1 MKNSIHSHDEFV
13 DAMNILHYYSSKGG
27 FDKLTTEESDEYDT
41 LAYAVADY
49 EDSIPVFPPEP
60 NQSFEKTILIYMM
73 DVRWKVAETAFR
85 LGISEF
91 KLTEI
96 LAGKCPIDN
105 PLSQK
110 LHDVLGMKVDNFLQ
124 AA

>member
-1 MKNSIHSHDEFV
+1 MKKSINYHDEFV

-27 FDKLTTEESDEYDT
+27 FDKLTVEESDEYDT

-73 DVRWKVAETAFR
+73 GKRWKIAETAFR
-85 LGISEF
+85 LGISES
-91 KLTEI
+91 KLNEV
-96 LAGKCPIDN
+96 LAGKYQIDN
-105 PLSQK
+105 ILAEK
-110 LHDVLGMKVDNFLQ
+110 LHDVLGIKTDVLLQ
-124 AA
+124 TA

>member
-1 MKNSIHSHDEFV
+1 MKNSINTHDEFV

-27 FDKLTTEESDEYDT
+27 FDKLTTEESNEYDN
-41 LAYAVADY
+41 LAYLVADY

-60 NQSFEKTILIYMM
+60 NQSFEKTLLIYMM
-73 DVRWKVAETAFR
+73 DARWKMAETAFH
-85 LGISEF
+85 LGISES

-105 PLSQK
+105 HLAQK
-110 LHDVLGMKVDNFLQ
+110 LNEVLGMKMNILLQ
-124 AA
+124 VA